1 MANEFLSVEDL
12 SEEDINAILGLGT
25 AEDRGAQLEG
35 QLAQAMRL
43 RNQEGPQGRGYGGI
57 YTASSPIEHAVHAW
71 QGIKAGKD
79 AEKISAQQD
88 ALMQEQI
95 EGRKRFLD
103 ALMKRNEVAAAQSG
117 GQNGGYG
124 PQPFDPSEIY

>member
-1 MANEFLSVEDL
+1 MNDFLDVEDL
-12 SEEDINAILGLGT
+12 SEEDINAILGLGS

-43 RNQEGPQGRGYGGI
+43 RNAEGPQGRGYGGV
-57 YTASSPIEHAVHAW
+57 YTAASPLEHAVHAW
-71 QGIKAGKD
+71 QGIKAGQD
-79 AEKISAQQD
+79 AEKIAAKQD
-88 ALMQEQI
+88 ALMAEQT

-103 ALMKRNEVAAAQSG
+103 ALMRRNEVAAAQSS
-117 GQNGGYG
+117 NGGYG